1 MRTGIG
7 YDSHRMVDGR
17 KLILG
22 GVEIRYQKGL
32 LGHSDADVLIHA
44 VIDAM
49 FGAAS
54 MGDIGDHYPDS
65 DERYKGVSSM
75 TLLKDAY
82 RLIKERGYRVVNI
95 DSVILCERPKLR
107 DYIPAMRH
115 NIAEILEIP
124 DNAVSI
130 KAKTNEGMGDIGRGD
145 MVAAMATI
153 LLASDNKKFPLY

>member
-1 MRTGIG
+1 
-7 YDSHRMVDGR
+7 MVDGR

-22 GVEIRYQKGL
+22 GVEIQYQKGL

-65 DERYKGVSSM
+65 DERYKDISSM
-75 TLLKDAY
+75 ILLKDAY
-82 RLIKERGYRVVNI
+82 RLIKENGYKVVNI
-95 DSVILCERPKLR
+95 DSVILCESPRLR

-115 NIAEILEIP
+115 NIAGILEIP

>member
-1 MRTGIG
+1 LRTGIG

-22 GVEIRYQKGL
+22 GVEIQYQKGL

-65 DERYKGVSSM
+65 DERYKDISSM
-75 TLLKDAY
+75 ILLKDAY
-82 RLIKERGYRVVNI
+82 RLIKENGYKVVNI
-95 DSVILCERPKLR
+95 DSVILCESPRLR

-115 NIAEILEIP
+115 NIAGILEIP

>member
-22 GVEIRYQKGL
+22 GVEIQYQKGL

-65 DERYKGVSSM
+65 DERYKDISSM
-75 TLLKDAY
+75 ILLKDAY
-82 RLIKERGYRVVNI
+82 RLIKENGYKVVNI
-95 DSVILCERPKLR
+95 DSVILCESPRLR

-115 NIAEILEIP
+115 NIAGILEIP